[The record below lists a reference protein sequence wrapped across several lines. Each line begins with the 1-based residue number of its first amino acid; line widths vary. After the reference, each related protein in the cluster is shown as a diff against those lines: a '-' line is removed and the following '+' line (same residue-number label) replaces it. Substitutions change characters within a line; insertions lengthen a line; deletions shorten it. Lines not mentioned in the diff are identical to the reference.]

1 MSYKGKFKPKNPKK
15 YKGNPT
21 NIIYRSLLERRFMV
35 YLDENPPILKW
46 SSEEIIIPYYSP
58 VDNRVHRYF
67 PDFYMMYRNVKGD
80 IIETLVEIKPFSQ
93 CSPPNPKRKLTKK
106 GRKSKRYLKEVNT
119 YIINEAKWKQA
130 MKFCEDRNWSWKIIT
145 EKEINIYKGYK

>member
-35 YLDENPPILKW
+35 YLDNNPSILKW
-46 SSEEIIIPYYSP
+46 SSEEIIIPYLSP
-58 VDNRVHRYF
+58 VDKRVHRYF
-67 PDFYMMYRNVKGD
+67 PDFYMMYRNVEGY
-80 IIETLVEIKPFSQ
+80 IIETLVEIKPLSQ
-93 CSPPNPKRKLTKK
+93 TKPPNPKRKLTKT
-106 GRKSKRYLKEVNT
+106 GRKSKRYLREVNT

-130 MKFCEDRNWSWKIIT
+130 MKYCEDRNWSWKIIT
-145 EKEINIYKGYK
+145 EKEINIY